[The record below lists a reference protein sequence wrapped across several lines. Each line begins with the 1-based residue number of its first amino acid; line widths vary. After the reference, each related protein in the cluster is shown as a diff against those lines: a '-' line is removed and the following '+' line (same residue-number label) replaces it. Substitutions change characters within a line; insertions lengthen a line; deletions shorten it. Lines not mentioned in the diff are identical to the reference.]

1 MQMHARIETT
11 AFKETEEEKGNQE
24 VAISIVINGKLSTK
38 SFKVDTWIRN
48 EQSFRCRAIYKYVEL
63 NFGNLVMDDE

>member
-11 AFKETEEEKGNQE
+11 ASEDDEEEEEKKNQE
-24 VAISIVINGKLSTK
+24 VSIFIVINGKLSTK

-48 EQSFRCRAIYKYVEL
+48 EKSTRCRLIYKYVER
-63 NFGNLVMDDE
+63 